1 MIWSCLYDAILK
13 NNTTVQNN
21 NDIRCL
27 CQLNWKD
34 KKSVTGLLE
43 WRLIT
48 PGYENSVETWQLCGL
63 DMYYTIFSMG
73 QIVQNFCCSSD
84 LWYLDFS
91 LVQFWRFKVNAFDL
105 TFTLK
110 YKTQRWAWPV
120 HAGSNFNS
128 KNQEMHSKI
137 IPNTD
142 FPASKNILAIY
153 IEQCAIVIYYTEK
166 YFLWDNETCD
176 GV

>member
-1 MIWSCLYDAILK
+1 M
-13 NNTTVQNN
+13 TTYH
-21 NDIRCL
+21 
-27 CQLNWKD
+27 
-34 KKSVTGLLE
+34 TGLWKLC
-43 WRLIT
+43 R
-48 PGYENSVETWQLCGL
+48 NMKVCGL
-63 DMYYTIFSMG
+63 DRYVLHHFEDCMKFNHNSFSMC
-73 QIVQNFCCSSD
+73 QIVQIFCCSVD
-84 LWYLDFS
+84 LWSLDFS

-110 YKTQRWAWPV
+110 YKTQRCAWPV

-176 GV
+176 GLMLCV